1 MGNPLG
7 NSGAKSLALVS
18 EVNVYCSKQSSRCV
32 YSHAQLLVKCPS
44 LHHLNVSSCQ
54 IGDEGAVVLA
64 RALEANNTLKTL
76 DLSHNSISDVGVE
89 ELGSALASNSSLR
102 GLSLWSNRVFHS
114 GAEALANGLTTNTTL
129 QWLGVSPWSNEGGG
143 SLGFVRGY

>member
-1 MGNPLG
+1 M
-7 NSGAKSLALVS
+7 
-18 EVNVYCSKQSSRCV
+18 
-32 YSHAQLLVKCPS
+32 
-44 LHHLNVSSCQ
+44 
-54 IGDEGAVVLA
+54 VLA

-129 QWLGVSPWSNEGGG
+129 QWLGVSPWSNEGWG
-143 SLGFVRGY
+143 SLWVTRISTLLVFFPQLCPW